1 MIKKFLTSV
10 IIAAS
15 VFLNGCSSE
24 EVPPGFK
31 GKMLDKT
38 GPFALYTGGKGFT
51 GDVLN
56 SGVYY
61 TGIYNEVKLLECAE
75 WTRKEKLFS
84 LTKDGVQF
92 GTDIYIK
99 SQPNCDDSKAVN
111 WIFNNIRP
119 YDESDKSSQVIKS
132 RQLYD
137 TYIMPILHNAMR
149 EAVAKQTASD
159 MNTNREEVS
168 KVFEDK
174 FRIMLRNN
182 GGKPVVITVSEI
194 SISNFN
200 FPKELEEA
208 NSNLA
213 LQPVLTKLAI
223 QNREKI
229 EQETKTE
236 QAKVKAQTETEQLKI
251 ELEKTWAEAK
261 TQHMKIIAKTIRD
274 NPEYLKYDM
283 QEKLPELY
291 KALGQNGN
299 IIMVDPKS
307 VPGFMMPIQ
316 QTNKESK

>member
-1 MIKKFLTSV
+1 MINKVLIGMMMAACAFLS
-10 IIAAS
+10 
-15 VFLNGCSSE
+15 GCNSD

-38 GPFALYTGGKGFT
+38 GVFALYTGGNGFNQE
-51 GDVLN
+51 VLP

-61 TGIYNEVKLLECAE
+61 TGVYDKVQLLECAE
-75 WTRKEKLFS
+75 FTRKEKLSS

-99 SQPNCDDSKAVN
+99 SQPNCDDVKSVN
-111 WIFNNIRP
+111 WIFNNIAP
-119 YDESDKSSQVIKS
+119 TDNVTIKS
-132 RQLYD
+132 EQLYN
-137 TYIMPILHNAMR
+137 TYVMPLLHNAMR

-168 KVFEDK
+168 KAFEDK
-174 FRIMLRNN
+174 FRAMLKSN
-182 GGKPVVITVSEI
+182 GGKPIVINVSEV

-200 FPKELEEA
+200 FPKELEKA
-208 NSNLA
+208 NADLA

-229 EQETKTE
+229 EQENKTE

-261 TQHMKIIAKTIRD
+261 VQHMKIIAKTIRD

-291 KALGQNGN
+291 KSLGQNGN
-299 IIMVDPKS
+299 IIVIDSKA
-307 VPGFMMPIQ
+307 VPGFMLPYKM
-316 QTNKESK
+316 NGDKDSK